1 MEIVIENITAV
12 NTILGRSGR
21 KTGRVK
27 PLSIVDDYFSA
38 PEKFPGLSTLLES
51 QVKVVDQ
58 PIAPLVVSNS
68 VTEAV
73 FVESFQQKLNEYQEK
88 FNSQPKIIFLPGAG
102 LLAVSNSAK
111 ENDITLAFYERMISE
126 ARSAD
131 FNQQQLSNYAEKL
144 SAEIQ
149 GTQTPTG
156 KASTLNV
163 IVTGGAQ
170 GFGKGIVEEFYREG
184 ANVII
189 ADINATVGEK
199 TIAELEKPENGNQLL
214 FVETNVAD
222 AVSVEQLAAETVR
235 NFGSIEVLISNAGVL
250 RAGGLDEMDEKSF
263 GFVTDVNYKGY
274 FICTKYISQVMK
286 VQQKHDAN
294 RFMDIIQI
302 NSKSGLQGSNKNFAY
317 AGGKFGGIG
326 LTQSFALE
334 LVEHNIKVNA
344 VCPGNYFEGPLWS
357 DPDKGLFAQYL
368 AAGKVPGAKD
378 IADVKKFY
386 ESKVPMKRGCYP
398 EDVMKAIFYIIEQKY
413 ETGQA
418 VPVTGGQVML
428 N

>member
-1 MEIVIENITAV
+1 VNNFFANTEN
-12 NTILGRSGR
+12 
-21 KTGRVK
+21 
-27 PLSIVDDYFSA
+27 
-38 PEKFPGLSTLLES
+38 FPGLFSLRQSDKKIADSIL
-51 QVKVVDQ
+51 
-58 PIAPLVVSNS
+58 APLVISHS
-68 VTEAV
+68 ITESG
-73 FVESFQQKLNEYQEK
+73 FTEDFQQKLKAYKEQFETEP
-88 FNSQPKIIFLPGAG
+88 QVILLADAG
-102 LLAVSNSAK
+102 LLAVSSSAK
-111 ENDITLAFYERMISE
+111 ANDILSAFYERMLTDAQE
-126 ARSAD
+126 AEFS
-131 FNQQQLSNYAEKL
+131 QQQLSDYQEKL
-144 SAEIQ
+144 QAELQ
-149 GTQTPTG
+149 GINAPAG
-156 KASTLNV
+156 KVSNLNV

-170 GFGKGIVEEFYREG
+170 GFGKGIVEQFYREG
-184 ANVII
+184 ANVVI
-189 ADINATVGEK
+189 ADINAEVGEN
-199 TIAELEKPENGNQLL
+199 TIAELEKPERGNQLL

-222 AVSVEQLAAETVR
+222 AISVEQLAAETIR
-235 NFGSIEVLISNAGVL
+235 NFGSIDVLISNAGVL

-274 FICTKYISQVMK
+274 FICTKYISKVMK
-286 VQQKHDAN
+286 VQQQFAPE

-334 LVEHNIKVNA
+334 LIAHNIKVNA

-357 DPDKGLFAQYL
+357 DPEKGLFAQYL

>member
-1 MEIVIENITAV
+1 MEIVIENITAANSV
-12 NTILGRSGR
+12 LNRSGK
-21 KTGRVK
+21 KTGRIN
-27 PLSIVDDYFSA
+27 PLSIVDNFFTA
-38 PEKFPGLSTLLES
+38 PEKFPGMSSLQATEVTSGDYPL
-51 QVKVVDQ
+51 
-58 PIAPLVVSNS
+58 APLVVSHP
-68 VTEAV
+68 VTESGFSDA
-73 FVESFQQKLNEYQEK
+73 FQQKLNDFQQK
-88 FNSQPKIIFLPGAG
+88 FNTSPRIVLLAGAG
-102 LLAVSNSAK
+102 LLAVSDSAK
-111 ENDITLAFYERMISE
+111 ENDILLPFYERMIADAKSSE
-126 ARSAD
+126 FTR
-131 FNQQQLSNYAEKL
+131 QQLSEYASKL
-144 SAEIQ
+144 ATEIH
-149 GTQTPTG
+149 GLATPG
-156 KASTLNV
+156 GRVSNLNV

-170 GFGKGIVEEFYREG
+170 GFGKGIVEHFYQEG
-184 ANVII
+184 ANVVI
-189 ADINATVGEK
+189 ADINTKVGEK
-199 TIAELEKPENGNQLL
+199 AIAELDKPERHNQLL

-235 NFGSIEVLISNAGVL
+235 NFGCIDVLVSNAGVL

-263 GFVTDVNYKGY
+263 SFVTDVNYKGY

-286 VQQKHDAN
+286 IQHQFN
-294 RFMDIIQI
+294 PEFFMDVIQI

-334 LVEHNIKVNA
+334 LVEYNIKVNA

-357 DPDKGLFAQYL
+357 DPEKGLFAQYL

-398 EDVMKAIFYIIEQKY
+398 EDVMRAIFYIIEQKY

>member
-1 MEIVIENITAV
+1 MELVIVNITAV
-12 NTILGRSGR
+12 NSILNRSEK
-21 KTGRVK
+21 KTGRIK
-27 PLSIVDDYFSA
+27 PLSIVDNYFSA
-38 PEKFPGLSTLLES
+38 PEKFPGLTSLQETKLNINDGVL
-51 QVKVVDQ
+51 
-58 PIAPLVVSNS
+58 APLVVSQAI
-68 VTEAV
+68 TESG
-73 FVESFQQKLNEYQEK
+73 FIDTFQQKLNDYQ
-88 FNSQPKIIFLPGAG
+88 QIFSTEPQVILLAGVG
-102 LLAVSNSAK
+102 LLAVSSSAQK
-111 ENDITLAFYERMISE
+111 NDMLLAFYERMIADARGSE
-126 ARSAD
+126 
-131 FNQQQLSNYAEKL
+131 FNQQQLSDYAEKL

-149 GTQTPTG
+149 GLTAPKG
-156 KASTLNV
+156 KVSNFNV

-170 GFGKGIVEEFYREG
+170 GFGKGIVEHFYWEG

-189 ADINATVGEK
+189 ADINATVGQK
-199 TIAELEKPENGNQLL
+199 AIAELEKPENSNQLL

-235 NFGSIEVLISNAGVL
+235 DFGSIDVLISNAGVL

-263 GFVTDVNYKGY
+263 SFVTDVNYKGY

-286 VQQKHDAN
+286 IQQQYDAN

-334 LVEHNIKVNA
+334 LVEYNIKVNA

-357 DPDKGLFAQYL
+357 DPQKGLFAQYL

-378 IADVKKFY
+378 IADVKRFY

-418 VPVTGGQVML
+418 VPVTGGQVMM